1 MRDYRDAMQ
10 SASRATEGD
19 AASFARV
26 EARARAEAAATAR
39 SRAKTLAVG
48 VPLVAL
54 AAGVLWALQPPPRVD
69 RAFTE
74 PATLALGSFVQVQAA
89 GAGEVTGVAKKMDV
103 RWSEGRLGVEVEPQQ
118 GVEFVV
124 RTEEATVRVV
134 GTGFDVVRDALGT
147 SVSVRHGRVAVDC
160 AEGGSVVL
168 GVGESRVCRP
178 THAAGALGRVL
189 ALQPSASPAA
199 LLVEVDDALALPDA
213 SGPVAAELRALR
225 VSALLAGGREADAL
239 AEAKLALT
247 LPDVTRADEL
257 HRLAARLAAGRGDCA
272 AALPHLLVLEA
283 EGTLGEDAPAL
294 ALCRAR

>member
-1 MRDYRDAMQ
+1 MPDYRDAMHA
-10 SASRATEGD
+10 ASRATEGD
-19 AASFARV
+19 AAAFSRV
-26 EARARAEAAATAR
+26 SARARAEAFAR
-39 SRAKTLAVG
+39 SRSRARG
-48 VPLVAL
+48 VVMAGAGLAL
-54 AAGVLWALQPPPRVD
+54 AAGLLWALQPPPRVD
-69 RAFTE
+69 HAFTE

-118 GVEFVV
+118 GVAFVV
-124 RTEEATVRVV
+124 HTEEATVRVV

-213 SGPVAAELRALR
+213 NGPVAAELHALR

-239 AEAKLALT
+239 AEAELALT

-257 HRLAARLAAGRGDCA
+257 HRLAARVAAGRGDCA
-272 AALPHLLVLEA
+272 AALPHLLALEA
-283 EGTLGEDAPAL
+283 DGALGEDASAL

>member
-1 MRDYRDAMQ
+1 MPLTNRRNPNRSHAPAR
-10 SASRATEGD
+10 SLAHANGVEGRRWALSFASR
-19 AASFARV
+19 
-26 EARARAEAAATAR
+26 
-39 SRAKTLAVG
+39 
-48 VPLVAL
+48 
-54 AAGVLWALQPPPRVD
+54 
-69 RAFTE
+69 
-74 PATLALGSFVQVQAA
+74 
-89 GAGEVTGVAKKMDV
+89 
-103 RWSEGRLGVEVEPQQ
+103 
-118 GVEFVV
+118 
-124 RTEEATVRVV
+124 
-134 GTGFDVVRDALGT
+134 
-147 SVSVRHGRVAVDC
+147 
-160 AEGGSVVL
+160 
-168 GVGESRVCRP
+168 RVCRP

-247 LPDVTRADEL
+247 QPAVTRADEL

-294 ALCRAR
+294 ALCGAR